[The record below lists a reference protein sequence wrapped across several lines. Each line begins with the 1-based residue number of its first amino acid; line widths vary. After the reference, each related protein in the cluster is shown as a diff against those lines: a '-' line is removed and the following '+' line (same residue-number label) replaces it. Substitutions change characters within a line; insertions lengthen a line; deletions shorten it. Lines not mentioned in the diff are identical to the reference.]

1 MMKLIIMLISIVFLT
16 SCHIN
21 DPRPENHR
29 AKVSVAGG
37 RVCITAPGSQGERI
51 TSLSINEV
59 RNSEKLMAR
68 TFTIDNAPVLFAN
81 KCISDAGF
89 TFSPGKSYIFSVNA
103 IRIKESHI
111 IENGNS
117 YSVTFSV
124 WKDNGE
130 LKVKDIN

>member
-1 MMKLIIMLISIVFLT
+1 MI
-16 SCHIN
+16 
-21 DPRPENHR
+21 
-29 AKVSVAGG
+29 
-37 RVCITAPGSQGERI
+37 
-51 TSLSINEV
+51 
-59 RNSEKLMAR
+59 AR
-68 TFTIDNAPVLFAN
+68 TFTVDNAPVLSAN

-89 TFSPGKSYIFSVNA
+89 TFFPGKSYIFSVNA
-103 IRIKESHI
+103 IRIKENHI

>member
-1 MMKLIIMLISIVFLT
+1 MMKFIILFISIVFLT

-37 RVCITAPGSQGERI
+37 RVCITAPGAQGERI
-51 TSLSINEV
+51 TSLSINEIG
-59 RNSEKLMAR
+59 NSGNMIAR
-68 TFTIDNAPVLFAN
+68 TFTIDNAPVLFSD

-89 TFSPGKSYIFSVNA
+89 TFAPGKSYIFSVNA
-103 IRIKESHI
+103 IRIKENHT

-124 WKDNGE
+124 WKDNGK